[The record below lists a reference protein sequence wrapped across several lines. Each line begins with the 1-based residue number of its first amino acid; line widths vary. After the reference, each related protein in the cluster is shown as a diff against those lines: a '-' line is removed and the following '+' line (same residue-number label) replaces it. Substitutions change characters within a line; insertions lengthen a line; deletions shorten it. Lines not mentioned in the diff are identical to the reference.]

1 GLVGEV
7 ELLGDDAVQP
17 LASQPAPRRRG
28 RAGGL
33 AEAKRR
39 PAGDL
44 ADERLQRV
52 APLGEGAAGQV
63 LAAAGEQIEGDKP
76 GRAFAR
82 ELLDAAGRRVQAELQ
97 RLEAAAG
104 DDDLAVEHPA
114 ALRERRKARG
124 EFGEVAL
131 ERFLVLRL
139 EPDSIGPPVSE
150 AAKAVKFGLELPVVA
165 RGQRVD
171 RL

>member
-1 GLVGEV
+1 LCGIVGAGAADIVQPAGLVIEAEQQVLYRLRAPAPVETADDAVDRPPLLELLHRPPARLVGEV

-52 APLGEGAAGQV
+52 APLGEAAAGQV
-63 LAAAGEQIEGDKP
+63 LAAAGEQI
-76 GRAFAR
+76 
-82 ELLDAAGRRVQAELQ
+82 
-97 RLEAAAG
+97 
-104 DDDLAVEHPA
+104 
-114 ALRERRKARG
+114 
-124 EFGEVAL
+124 
-131 ERFLVLRL
+131 
-139 EPDSIGPPVSE
+139 
-150 AAKAVKFGLELPVVA
+150 
-165 RGQRVD
+165 
-171 RL
+171 